1 MKDLDEL
8 QDEFDLIESK
18 LENLSSAAMSE
29 DYFSSEKEEE
39 LALLHID
46 ALEKLL
52 NVLKARTLHLK
63 YEKMKKSSFAYLN
76 ELDEIMDKLKK

>member
-1 MKDLDEL
+1 MRDLDEL

-18 LENLSSAAMSE
+18 LENLSSIAMSE

-39 LALLHID
+39 LTLLHID

-52 NVLKARTLHLK
+52 NVLKARILHLK
-63 YEKMKKSSFAYLN
+63 YEKMKKSSFAYLK
-76 ELDEIMDKLKK
+76 ELDEILEKIEK

>member
-29 DYFSSEKEEE
+29 DYFSSEKEEG

-46 ALEKLL
+46 TLEKLL
-52 NVLKARTLHLK
+52 NVLKARILHLK

>member
-1 MKDLDEL
+1 MRDLDEL

-18 LENLSSAAMSE
+18 LESLSSAAMSE

-39 LALLHID
+39 LTLLHID

-52 NVLKARTLHLK
+52 NVLKARILHLK
-63 YEKMKKSSFAYLN
+63 YEKMKKSSFAYLK
-76 ELDEIMDKLKK
+76 ELDEILEKIEK

>member
-52 NVLKARTLHLK
+52 NVLKARILHLK
-63 YEKMKKSSFAYLN
+63 YEKMKKSAFAYFK
-76 ELDEIMDKLKK
+76 ELDEILEKIEK

>member
-1 MKDLDEL
+1 MRDLDEL

-18 LENLSSAAMSE
+18 LESLSSAAMSE

-39 LALLHID
+39 LTLLHID

-52 NVLKARTLHLK
+52 NVLKARILHLK
-63 YEKMKKSSFAYLN
+63 YEKMNKSSFALFK
-76 ELDEIMDKLKK
+76 ELDEILEKIGK